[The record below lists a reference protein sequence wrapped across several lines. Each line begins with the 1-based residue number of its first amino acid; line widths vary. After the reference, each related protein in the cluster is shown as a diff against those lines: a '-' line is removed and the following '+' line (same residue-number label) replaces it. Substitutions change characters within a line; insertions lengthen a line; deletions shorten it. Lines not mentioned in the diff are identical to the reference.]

1 MGIEAKQSDMKEMD
15 KNMSITKMELV
26 ELEKTMRRRQMLLD
40 LTSKEVEEGQRKLE
54 VEKKRMEEERI
65 HAREPINCMETVII
79 PEGQATRGSGILGLQ
94 VMGVFTL
101 CGLLVALGWG
111 E

>member
-1 MGIEAKQSDMKEMD
+1 LRNS
-15 KNMSITKMELV
+15 
-26 ELEKTMRRRQMLLD
+26 
-40 LTSKEVEEGQRKLE
+40 E

-65 HAREPINCMETVII
+65 QAEEPINCTGTVII

-101 CGLLVALGWG
+101 CGLLAALGWG
-111 E
+111 GVTGSLVIASRAWTSRKSNSSMDASTSTSETRLRSEVRDLKPA